1 MSNEQIFGN
10 IIMLFSR
17 FEMMMQTMEGQIK
30 SYNQELGEQHKRAM
44 ELQKENTTLQESLNQ
59 LKLENHKLQKD
70 IEALRTFLKNQCQN
84 NHLRNNPIINN

>member
-30 SYNQELGEQHKRAM
+30 SYNQELGEQHKRAI
-44 ELQKENTTLQESLNQ
+44 ELQEENTTLQESLNQ

-70 IEALRTFLKNQCQN
+70 IESLTHVPEEPGKRRK
-84 NHLRNNPIINN
+84 

>member
-1 MSNEQIFGN
+1 MSNEPIFGN

-70 IEALRTFLKNQCQN
+70 IEAFTHVPEEPMPEQSNFEE
-84 NHLRNNPIINN
+84 

>member
-70 IEALRTFLKNQCQN
+70 IEALTHVPEEPMPEQSFEE
-84 NHLRNNPIINN
+84 

>member
-17 FEMMMQTMEGQIK
+17 FEMMIQTMEGQIK

-44 ELQKENTTLQESLNQ
+44 ELQKENTTLQDSLNQ

-70 IEALRTFLKNQCQN
+70 IESLTHVPEEPMPEQSFEK
-84 NHLRNNPIINN
+84 

>member
-30 SYNQELGEQHKRAM
+30 SYNQELGEQHRRAM

-59 LKLENHKLQKD
+59 LKLDNHKLQKE
-70 IEALRTFLKNQCQN
+70 IEALTHVPEEPMPEQSFEE
-84 NHLRNNPIINN
+84 

>member
-70 IEALRTFLKNQCQN
+70 IEALTHVPEEPMPEQSNEDFSE
-84 NHLRNNPIINN
+84 